1 MSEIA
6 TGSTSMSATTSS
18 APTEVGPNVH
28 LPPTPSARLEINY
41 LHHHI
46 VTFSPEDGRSDTTT
60 ALQSLTSA
68 IISNS
73 AGKLHQK
80 PLTVRNENTV
90 PPSTAVSSI
99 STHGRTIRYTS
110 ETLTDPP
117 TLSYRTKAELEQ
129 LVKDWTDSSLMTID
143 GVGIPLCLWK
153 NLYKGT
159 RSEVWTHIKD
169 QWTKFKFIV
178 GGFKSF
184 DTPEQ
189 FWEAM
194 SVPPTHPETKRV
206 NFKNISSTLRDMR
219 IERDRKD
226 MQRAKT
232 EYTEKVYGEIFSYK
246 KAGKVHVLTKPDR
259 VARRYRLHNQEPV
272 YWDELEDSDED

>member
-1 MSEIA
+1 MSETA

-46 VTFSPEDGRSDTTT
+46 VTFSPEEGRSDTTT
-60 ALQSLTSA
+60 ALQSLTTA

-80 PLTVRNENTV
+80 PLTVRNDNTV
-90 PPSTAVSSI
+90 PLSTAVSSI

-110 ETLTDPP
+110 ETLPDPP
-117 TLSYRTKAELEQ
+117 TLSYRTKPELEQ

-159 RSEVWTHIKD
+159 RPEVWIRIKD

-194 SVPPTHPETKRV
+194 SVSPTHPETKRV
-206 NFKNISSTLRDMR
+206 SFKDISGTLRKIR
-219 IERDRKD
+219 IERDRMD
-226 MQRAKT
+226 TERAKT
-232 EYTEKVYGEIFSYK
+232 ECTGKVYREIFSYNK
-246 KAGKVHVLTKPDR
+246 SGKVHLLTKPDII
-259 VARRYRLHNQEPV
+259 ARRYRLHKQQPV
-272 YWDELEDSDED
+272 YWDELQYSDEE